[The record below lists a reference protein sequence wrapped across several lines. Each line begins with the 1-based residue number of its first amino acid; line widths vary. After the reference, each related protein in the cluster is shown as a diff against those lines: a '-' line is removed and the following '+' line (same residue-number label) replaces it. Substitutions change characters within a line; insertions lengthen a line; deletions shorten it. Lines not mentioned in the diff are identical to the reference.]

1 MKKKRMENAVN
12 SLLISKKQI
21 DSLKSERNTL
31 IKFYEVV
38 FFLIAFFI

>member
-1 MKKKRMENAVN
+1 MENAVN

-31 IKFYEVV
+31 IKFYEVA
-38 FFLIAFFI
+38 FFLFFLLI